1 VDALSTA
8 LVAAAPQ
15 LGVGGT
21 QPTSRGQLR
30 EVLGGR
36 GNVTGNGNGTRAG
49 RVALG
54 SVAAIVATGL
64 LAWNTWQDHMAE
76 QVTQARNAQQQQIC
90 ESVNAVND
98 TLEIIIREA
107 LVPEPGDSPAE
118 VARDA
123 RLKQLAL
130 AEIERARCRVAPL
143 PTRGMGPG

>member
-1 VDALSTA
+1 VTDNDN
-8 LVAAAPQ
+8 
-15 LGVGGT
+15 GKR
-21 QPTSRGQLR
+21 TSKL
-30 EVLGGR
+30 
-36 GNVTGNGNGTRAG
+36 
-49 RVALG
+49 ALG
-54 SVAAIVATGL
+54 TVAGLAATTL
-64 LAWNTWQDHMAE
+64 MAWNAWQDHMAE
-76 QVTQARNAQQQQIC
+76 QTTQARNQQQQRIC

-118 VARDA
+118 IARDQ

>member
-1 VDALSTA
+1 
-8 LVAAAPQ
+8 
-15 LGVGGT
+15 
-21 QPTSRGQLR
+21 
-30 EVLGGR
+30 
-36 GNVTGNGNGTRAG
+36 VTGNGNGNGTRTG

-54 SVAAIVATGL
+54 TVATIVATGL
-64 LAWNTWQDHMAE
+64 LAWNAWQDHMAE
-76 QVTQARNAQQQQIC
+76 QVTEARNQQQQRIC

-107 LVPEPGDSPAE
+107 LVPEPGDSPE
-118 VARDA
+118 EIARDQ